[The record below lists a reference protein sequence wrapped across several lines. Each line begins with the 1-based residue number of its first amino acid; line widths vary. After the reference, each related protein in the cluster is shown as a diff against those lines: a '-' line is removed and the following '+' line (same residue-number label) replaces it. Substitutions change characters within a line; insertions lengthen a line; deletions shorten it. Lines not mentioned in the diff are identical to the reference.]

1 MNILINNKAFTLP
14 EKTSLSGALKH
25 AGINSFQG
33 IAVAV
38 NNHIIPKTN
47 WDNHTIN
54 ENNSLTIIRATQG
67 G

>member
-1 MNILINNKAFTLP
+1 MTIFINNKSFDLP
-14 EKTSLSGALKH
+14 DNTNLSDALKT

-38 NNHIIPKTN
+38 NNHIIPKTS
-47 WDNHTIN
+47 WEDHAIG
-54 ENNSLTIIRATQG
+54 ENDALTIIRATQG

>member
-1 MNILINNKAFTLP
+1 MNVFINNKTFTLP
-14 EKTSLSGALKH
+14 EKTTLSGALNH

-47 WDNHTIN
+47 WDHCILN
-54 ENNSLTIIRATQG
+54 ETDSITIIRATQG